1 MPINET
7 CRAALHYATAHH
19 LAVLPLR
26 PGQKTPLTAHG
37 SHDATRDPARILAS
51 WDAHPRANVGI
62 ATGYGLL
69 VIDFDRPDAADE
81 LTDRYG
87 PRPATWTTITPK
99 GRHEYFRVPDGL
111 ALSNSGSRLL
121 PGVDTRGHG
130 GYVVAPPS
138 QLDTGGTYR
147 WAPGLSLDDLDL
159 APLPMALV
167 DALRPRTRPTHAAPP
182 PASSGDATPRVAA
195 YLRRLPAL
203 RDGEGRAN
211 TAFRLAA
218 FALHDCHLSE
228 PDALI
233 ALQVWNARNIEP
245 LEDARLARIVSNARR
260 YGGHAA

>member
-1 MPINET
+1 M
-7 CRAALHYATAHH
+7 AHH

-26 PGQKTPLTAHG
+26 PGQKKPQTTHG
-37 SHDATRDPARILAS
+37 SHDATRDPDQLAAWS
-51 WDAHPRANVGI
+51 HWWPSANIGI

-69 VIDFDRPDAADE
+69 VIDFDRPGAADE
-81 LTDRYG
+81 LTDRYDR
-87 PRPATWTTITPK
+87 RPATWSTVTPK
-99 GRHEYFRVPDGL
+99 GRHEYYRVPDGL

-147 WAPGLSLDDLDL
+147 WAPGLSPDDLDL

-167 DALRPRTRPTHAAPP
+167 DALRPRTRPTHAAPL

-245 LEDARLARIVSNARR
+245 LEDARLAGIVSNARR